1 MHLDLVDVL
10 RCEQPHDDGW
20 LVCAAV
26 KVQGRELLDGWLSC
40 PICEAQYPIRDGL
53 VVYGPHDR
61 SAHVAQQP
69 TDDEV
74 LQLAAALELTRPGL
88 LVALAGRWAAF
99 AGALSALVPT
109 RFVLVNGPSVVGLME
124 PAVLASLVGA
134 RGLPLPTGQLHGI
147 ALDEGHI
154 GEATLADALRA
165 LSAGGRLVLPPGADF
180 PDGVEALAEDA
191 RLRVGVR
198 GALSSRPVPLRRGT
212 RP

>member
-10 RCEQPHDDGW
+10 RCQQPHDGGW

-26 KVQGRELLDGWLSC
+26 KVRGRELLDGWLSC

-53 VVYGPHDR
+53 VTYGPFDR
-61 SAHVAQQP
+61 AAHVAP
-69 TDDEV
+69 EPSEADV

-99 AGALSALVPT
+99 AGALQALVPT
-109 RFVLVNGPSVVGLME
+109 RFVLVNGPSADGLME
-124 PAVLASLVGA
+124 PAVIASLAGA
-134 RGLPLPTGQLHGI
+134 RGLPLPTGQLHAI
-147 ALDEGHI
+147 ALDEGH
-154 GEATLADALRA
+154 LADAPLADAMRT
-165 LSAGGRLVLPPGADF
+165 LSAGGRLVLPPGGDF

-212 RP
+212 RQ